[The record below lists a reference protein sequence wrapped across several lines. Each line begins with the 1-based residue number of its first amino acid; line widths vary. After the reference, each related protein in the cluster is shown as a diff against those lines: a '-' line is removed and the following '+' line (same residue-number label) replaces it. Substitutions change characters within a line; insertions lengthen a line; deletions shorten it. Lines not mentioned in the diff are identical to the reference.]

1 MLANQERDLTGLD
14 FSALQEL
21 RTALDDSRRLLDEAQ
36 GLSFDVEQARRT
48 FGRLYPDSYGADASA
63 GQMARDAQERWTQAR
78 EALRTA
84 VQLQAQVVGQ
94 VADDET
100 TLSDLV
106 GRSQSAAGALQD
118 AQANNQ
124 LLALQSKQDRKSTR
138 LNRKRGGE

>member
-21 RTALDDSRRLLDEAQ
+21 RTALDDSRRLLDAAQ

-63 GQMARDAQERWTQAR
+63 GQMARDPPERWTQAR

-84 VQLQAQVVGQ
+84 VQLGRAQCRGRVGQ
-94 VADDET
+94 DV
-100 TLSDLV
+100 
-106 GRSQSAAGALQD
+106 
-118 AQANNQ
+118 
-124 LLALQSKQDRKSTR
+124 
-138 LNRKRGGE
+138 

>member
-63 GQMARDAQERWTQAR
+63 GQMARDA
-78 EALRTA
+78 
-84 VQLQAQVVGQ
+84 
-94 VADDET
+94 
-100 TLSDLV
+100 
-106 GRSQSAAGALQD
+106 RSEEHTSE
-118 AQANNQ
+118 
-124 LLALQSKQDRKSTR
+124 LQSLMRSSYAVFCLNKHTIYIYPVHSHTSST
-138 LNRKRGGE
+138 